1 MAIMNDDRPDLPDLT
16 DLADLADL
24 AERVAGQ
31 AAELLR
37 EGLERVQV
45 EIETKSSGTD
55 MVSEMDKAAE
65 RLIVDHLLAERP
77 DDAFLG
83 EEGTNRAGTSGI
95 RWVIDPLDGTT
106 NYLYRHPSFSVSIAA
121 ELDEGAT
128 NDDHAGRAAVV
139 GVVVD
144 IASDDRFRAVKGQ
157 GATRNGQPIHG
168 STETDVARALVATG
182 FGYDA
187 DRRRTQAA
195 ILARIIGNIRDI
207 RRMGS
212 AALDLC
218 SAACGHVDAYYELG
232 LAPWDLAAGA
242 LIAAEAGAEV
252 TYLAGRVPGT
262 ATLVAAP
269 PALSPGLIAL
279 LQNAENQASKSTST

>member
-1 MAIMNDDRPDLPDLT
+1 
-16 DLADLADL
+16 
-24 AERVAGQ
+24 
-31 AAELLR
+31 
-37 EGLERVQV
+37 
-45 EIETKSSGTD
+45 
-55 MVSEMDKAAE
+55 
-65 RLIVDHLLAERP
+65 LLAERP
-77 DDAFLG
+77 DDAILG

-121 ELDEGAT
+121 EPDNSTMTAE
-128 NDDHAGRAAVV
+128 DAGRAAVV

-144 IASDDRFRAVKGQ
+144 IASGDRFRAVKGQ
-157 GATRNGQPIHG
+157 GATHNGQPITV
-168 STETDVARALVATG
+168 SSEIELARALVATG

-187 DRRRTQAA
+187 DRRRGQAA
-195 ILARIIGNIRDI
+195 ILARIIGDIRDI

-218 SAACGHVDAYYELG
+218 SMACGHVDAYYELG

-242 LIAAEAGAEV
+242 LIASEAGADI
-252 TYLAGRVPGT
+252 TYLPGSVLGP

-269 PALSPGLIAL
+269 PALSAGLIAL
-279 LQNAENQASKSTST
+279 LQES